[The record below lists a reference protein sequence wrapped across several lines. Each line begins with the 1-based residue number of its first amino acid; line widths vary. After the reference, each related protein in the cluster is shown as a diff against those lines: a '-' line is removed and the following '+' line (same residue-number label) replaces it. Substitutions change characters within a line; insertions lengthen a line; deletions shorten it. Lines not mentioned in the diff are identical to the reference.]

1 MISGT
6 GKSRLIGAEAV
17 ETTRP
22 GDGDAEVPFDEG
34 DGACAA
40 AAPFCKG
47 CCEAEGA
54 ETAASISW
62 AEAEPR
68 PPAEAAAAARRRPA
82 VASLPRPLRPRRGGG
97 ARLVIFFSSIFS
109 LCSICLIRSGKRA
122 QEEEEIG
129 GNGPALRER
138 GERAGKK
145 RVGEV
150 GRVGFFF
157 LFVRQQRV
165 VERVEEKKMHARW
178 VRSSNRRNSPHA
190 PARYLRFSGSK
201 RLPSAAE
208 SFAGAFPLFSRAQI
222 EEKRPWRG
230 RIPETLLANAGEEKR
245 R

>member
-1 MISGT
+1 LISGT

-40 AAPFCKG
+40 TAPFCKG

-97 ARLVIFFSSIFS
+97 AREVIFF
-109 LCSICLIRSGKRA
+109 L
-122 QEEEEIG
+122 
-129 GNGPALRER
+129 
-138 GERAGKK
+138 
-145 RVGEV
+145 
-150 GRVGFFF
+150 
-157 LFVRQQRV
+157 
-165 VERVEEKKMHARW
+165 
-178 VRSSNRRNSPHA
+178 RSSLF
-190 PARYLRFSGSK
+190 AR
-201 RLPSAAE
+201 
-208 SFAGAFPLFSRAQI
+208 FA
-222 EEKRPWRG
+222 
-230 RIPETLLANAGEEKR
+230 
-245 R
+245 

>member
-40 AAPFCKG
+40 TAPFCKG

-97 ARLVIFFSSIFS
+97 AREVIFFSSIFS

-122 QEEEEIG
+122 QEEEEKG

-145 RVGEV
+145 GWVRLG
-150 GRVGFFF
+150 GWGFFF
-157 LFVRQQRV
+157 SVRQQRV

-178 VRSSNRRNSPHA
+178 VRSSHRRNSPHA

-230 RIPETLLANAGEEKR
+230 RIPETLLANAREEKR